1 MRKLTIEQIISNIE
15 KGLTFSCVSK
25 DNSFS
30 IKIDSYVPYV
40 CTAIHDGHNFRDELS
55 IKTVLS
61 EYERWYEEDPFTG
74 DFIGSMPIT
83 LIGHDSRFEY
93 DLNRAPESAVYETAW
108 GKKCWRKSLSKDE
121 KKRSLAKH
129 TNFYRVVHAL
139 AYKLEKEFNAC
150 VWYDIH
156 SYNWKRWDRPV
167 PVFNIGSE
175 KINQKQFG
183 QYVNSWANEL
193 KKIEIPH
200 EENTTEI
207 NDVFKGNGYQ
217 LAFLTRNFNNTLVL
231 ATEVSKIYCNEET
244 GEPFPAVI
252 SAITNQLKTAIVNH
266 AHDFAEKFTNWNE
279 LKKNKLLANKIED
292 VVKKIDTELFNLV
305 KDFELLKYVNPIN
318 IQKEKKKFFSAKA
331 TENPEFEY
339 KPVAFNAFEL
349 KRKLYSLEIEKI
361 NDIHIQNLY
370 KETILAYVDKIN
382 MLDTIDSEAFLINS
396 LKYYGKPDHNDI
408 DNAHFLLNLSNPEPT
423 AEKSLTTV
431 DAVRMF
437 KQSFNDYGFKG
448 KIEVSSSI
456 TADAMVLNQ
465 QKKVLV
471 KKGARFSPKGLEYL
485 VHHEIGVHMVTT
497 MNSNLQPLKIFNI
510 GLPVNTRTQEGLAV
524 LAEFLSGNTMM
535 VRLREL
541 GLRVLAA
548 DMMIAG
554 ADFKKVFR
562 FLVNEHKLD
571 VDQAFYLTA
580 RVFRGGGFT
589 KDYLYLRGLKEMYK
603 FWKSGKD
610 MSPLLIGKT
619 TLEFYGT
626 IKELMERG
634 ILNKPKY
641 ITSVFE
647 NPKHEMNN
655 PIYGFVM
662 DSIK

>member
-15 KGLTFSCVSK
+15 KGLTFSCIAK

-30 IKIDSYVPYV
+30 LKIDSYVPYV
-40 CTAIHDGHNFRDELS
+40 CTAIHDGHNFRDELK

-93 DLNRAPESAVYETAW
+93 DLNRAPDKAVYETAW
-108 GKKCWRKSLSKDE
+108 GKKCWRKSLTKDE
-121 KKRSLAKH
+121 KKRSLTKH
-129 TNFYRVVHAL
+129 TNYYRVVHAL
-139 AYKLEKEFNAC
+139 AHKLESEFNASI
-150 VWYDIH
+150 WYDMH
-156 SYNWKRWDRPV
+156 SYNWRRWDRPV

-175 KINQKQFG
+175 KIDQKKFG
-183 QYVNSWANEL
+183 KQVETWASEL

-200 EENTTEI
+200 EENSTKI

-217 LAFLTRNFNNTLVL
+217 LAFLTENFNNTLVL
-231 ATEVSKIYCNEET
+231 ATEVSKMYCNEET

-252 SAITNQLKTAIVNH
+252 TSITDQMKSAIVNH
-266 AHDFAEKFTNWNE
+266 AHDFAKQKTNWDE
-279 LKKNKLLANKIED
+279 KKNKLLANKLED
-292 VVKKIDTELFNLV
+292 IVLKIDNELFDLV
-305 KDFELLKYVNPIN
+305 KDFELLKYVNPTN

-339 KPVAFNAFEL
+339 KPIAVDAFEL
-349 KRKLYSLEIEKI
+349 KRKLYDLEVEKI
-361 NDIHIQNLY
+361 SDIHIQNLY

-382 MLDTIDSEAFLINS
+382 MLDSINSDGFLINS
-396 LKYYGKPDHNDI
+396 LKYYGKPDQNDI
-408 DNAHFLLNLSNPEPT
+408 DNAHFLLNLSNPEPE
-423 AEKSLTTV
+423 AEKSLTTT
-431 DAVRMF
+431 DAVRLF
-437 KQSFNDYGFKG
+437 KESFDHYGFKG
-448 KIEVSSSI
+448 KIEISPSISS
-456 TADAMVLNQ
+456 DAMVLNQ
-465 QKKVLV
+465 EKKVVV

-485 VHHEIGVHMVTT
+485 VHHEVGVHMVTT

-524 LAEFLSGNTMM
+524 LAEFLSGNIMM
-535 VRLREL
+535 ERLREL

-548 DMMIAG
+548 DMMIDG

-562 FLVNEHKLD
+562 FLVNDHKMD
-571 VDQAFYLTA
+571 VDPAFYLTT

-603 FWKSGKD
+603 FWKTGKD
-610 MSPLLIGKT
+610 LSPLLIGKT

-626 IKELMERG
+626 IKELLERG
-634 ILNKPKY
+634 ILKQPEF
-641 ITSVFE
+641 ITSVFK
-647 NPKHEMNN
+647 NPKDSENN
-655 PIYGFVM
+655 PIFTFVL